1 MSPAHPGSKHG
12 KRPTHSPAS
21 KRPRRPLSPEEPGFH
36 APRGFQPPPK
46 PSRQEAQRM
55 IDQHEAPNRRT
66 PQAPGPPKLPA
77 GVRLPPQG
85 EAGAKLALA
94 RQHAAQR
101 KLLEGAPKRITT
113 GEGARPA
120 RSPVPGHPRRPPKGP
135 GPNPPGPWPGGRRP
149 VGTEQPVPGR
159 LPRPPQP
166 GPRPFMPILR
176 RKRRTSTR
184 SAKR

>member
-1 MSPAHPGSKHG
+1 MSPAHAGSKHG
-12 KRPTHSPAS
+12 KRPTHLPAS
-21 KRPRRPLSPEEPGFH
+21 KRPRRPLLPEEPGFH
-36 APRGFQPPPK
+36 AP
-46 PSRQEAQRM
+46 
-55 IDQHEAPNRRT
+55 
-66 PQAPGPPKLPA
+66 PGPPKLPA

-101 KLLEGAPKRITT
+101 KLLAAAPKRITT

-120 RSPVPGHPRRPPKGP
+120 AAARSPAAGHPRRPPKGP
-135 GPNPPGPWPGGRRP
+135 GPNPPGPWP
-149 VGTEQPVPGR
+149 QPVPGR
-159 LPRPPQP
+159 LPRPPKP

-176 RKRRTSTR
+176 RKRRASTQ